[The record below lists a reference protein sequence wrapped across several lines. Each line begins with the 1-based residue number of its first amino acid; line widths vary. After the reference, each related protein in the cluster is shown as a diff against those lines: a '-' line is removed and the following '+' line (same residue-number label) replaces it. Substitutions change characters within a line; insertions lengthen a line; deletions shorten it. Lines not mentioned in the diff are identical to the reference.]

1 MWSLRGLKM
10 VRYIINY
17 SVYYNG
23 HANFQRPKIWSCRHL
38 CTFTTTTASDCKQV
52 LMGRAEAMA
61 PSMESVKDVF
71 ITVITPVASF
81 LDPHR
86 TSLVDR
92 CAGKTCMHHILVM
105 KHWSTVCKH
114 YQLSRWRGGE
124 ALIIM
129 LDDTKKASCWH
140 QTTWKPLVCKHWIL
154 TANLVSCFT
163 LNVRWKLW
171 QQLFNSKKKH
181 YGRSNWD
188 CTDGYLSLGW
198 CFFHVG
204 LYWHHWLY
212 IKMDH
217 IRAPQKWSQTFWL
230 LWYGLKLLTLYQ
242 TNQTK
247 NSKYT

>member
-1 MWSLRGLKM
+1 MVMPTFKGLK
-10 VRYIINY
+10 
-17 SVYYNG
+17 
-23 HANFQRPKIWSCRHL
+23 
-38 CTFTTTTASDCKQV
+38 SDPV
-52 LMGRAEAMA
+52 DTSA
-61 PSMESVKDVF
+61 PSQPQRLLTVNKCWWGEQRQWHPQWKVFVF